1 MAASLIQ
8 PASSN
13 NFSPGSSFSS
23 AGAYASNVS
32 SGGST
37 LICAMASG
45 SANAIQAVRDAL
57 NGGWQLAAQATNAN
71 DTIGI
76 FYMQNANPGA
86 TTVTCSWQ
94 GSAGALRFGL
104 QEWGG
109 LTLVPLD
116 RNGVVVANSIG
127 STSSPS
133 TGLSTYPTQYP
144 NSVVISAISG
154 ASGTP
159 TITAAGGA
167 TLDYGTVGRFGIE
180 YQTLNAQAQVSGAFG
195 YASPDFGCIAVAT
208 FIVSPANITMP
219 YLS

>member
-1 MAASLIQ
+1 
-8 PASSN
+8 
-13 NFSPGSSFSS
+13 
-23 AGAYASNVS
+23 
-32 SGGST
+32 
-37 LICAMASG
+37 MASG

-86 TTVTCSWQ
+86 TTVTCSWM
-94 GSAGALRFGL
+94 GTGGALRFAL

-109 LTLVPLD
+109 LTAVPLD
-116 RNGVVVANSIG
+116 RNGIVTGTTG
-127 STSSPS
+127 STTTPATGTS
-133 TGLSTYPTQYP
+133 TFATQYP

-154 ASGTP
+154 ATGTP
-159 TITAAGGA
+159 VITAGGGA
-167 TLDYGTVGRFGIE
+167 TLDFQTLGRLGIE
-180 YQTLNAQAQVSGAFG
+180 YQLLSTQAQVSGAFNYG
-195 YASPDFGCIAVAT
+195 TADFSAIVTAT